1 MLQRLVVLLFA
12 LGLGACSSLPINAL
26 MPKISVTE
34 IGIKRLGLFEQHY
47 DVEMRLT
54 NPNDFDL
61 RIVAL
66 DYDLEVNGQA
76 FAKGTSHTPMLIP
89 AASSIVVRVDAI
101 TQSKDLFQ
109 QFITLSPE
117 AVKQGF
123 PYRLKG
129 RVKTNKWSGWLPF
142 EQKGVYGGETSKPK
156 GIAI

>member
-34 IGIKRLGLFEQHY
+34 IEIKRLGLFEQHY
-47 DVEMRLT
+47 DVGMRLT

-61 RIVAL
+61 RIVVL

-101 TQSKDLFQ
+101 TQSKDLLQ

-142 EQKGVYGGETSKPK
+142 EQKGVYGGEASKPK

>member
-34 IGIKRLGLFEQHY
+34 IEIKRLGLFEQHF
-47 DVEMRLT
+47 DVGMRLT

-61 RIVAL
+61 RIVVL